1 MKISPQ
7 RGSVSPSN
15 PKRSSLF
22 RSLVCAFLYSALLAG
37 VANAQAT
44 RTGSEQTP
52 TKALN
57 VPELDAGFHLLY
69 ELKFEE
75 ARTHFE
81 AWQKSHPE
89 DPLGSASEAA
99 SYLFEECYRQGVLTS
114 EFFLDDKRFLGKI
127 PLKPDPELRAAFF
140 AADQRAQDL
149 AQQRLKTNADDP
161 NALFAMTLSLG
172 MQANYASLIDK
183 HQLDS
188 LKKVREA
195 DVYAKK
201 LLVVAPDAADAYL
214 GLGMA
219 NYFIGS
225 LPGTKKFFLGFAGI
239 HGNKEA
245 GIQQLEIAAEH
256 GHYLRPFAKILLALA
271 ALREKKTEVARTQLK
286 ELVAEFPENPL
297 FASELAKLKN

>member
-1 MKISPQ
+1 MI
-7 RGSVSPSN
+7 
-15 PKRSSLF
+15 
-22 RSLVCAFLYSALLAG
+22 CLLLCVVLIAG
-37 VANAQAT
+37 F
-44 RTGSEQTP
+44 
-52 TKALN
+52 LN
-57 VPELDAGFHLLY
+57 VYTAPMYYGQASSSDTSHVTELDAGFHLLY
-69 ELKFEE
+69 ELKFQE
-75 ARTHFE
+75 ARSQFE
-81 AWQKSHPE
+81 IWQKSHPE

-127 PLKPDPELRAAFF
+127 PLKPDPKLRAAFF
-140 AADQRAQDL
+140 AEDKQTQDL
-149 AQQRLKTNADDP
+149 AQLRLNTNPDDA

-183 HQLDS
+183 RQIDS

-195 DVYAKK
+195 DIYAKK
-201 LLVVAPDAADAYL
+201 LLVVAPGAADAYL

-225 LPGTKKFFLGFAGI
+225 LPGAKKFFLSFAGI
-239 HGNKEA
+239 HGDKNA
-245 GIQQLEIAAEH
+245 GIQQLEIAADH

-271 ALREKKTEVARTQLK
+271 ALRERKTEVARTQLN

-297 FASELAKLKN
+297 FADELAKLKVSLLRPDNESGA